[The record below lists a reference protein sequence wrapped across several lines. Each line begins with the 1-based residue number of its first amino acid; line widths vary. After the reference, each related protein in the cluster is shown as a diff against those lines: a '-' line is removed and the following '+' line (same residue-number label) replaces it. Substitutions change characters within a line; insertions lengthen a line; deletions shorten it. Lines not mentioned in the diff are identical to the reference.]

1 MWNAVTPPRKRSRA
15 QSYDE
20 IEHTP
25 PARKMILR
33 DNTPVTT
40 ASTPQ
45 QDRDAEFTDAPRAI
59 RGLKYLTRLVNEN
72 IRSIGPA
79 SYKDVA

>member
-1 MWNAVTPPRKRSRA
+1 MWNVVTPPRKRSRA
-15 QSYDE
+15 PSCDSQELSL
-20 IEHTP
+20 P
-25 PARKMILR
+25 VRKMILR

-45 QDRDAEFTDAPRAI
+45 TDRDADLHDAPRAI
-59 RGLKYLTRLVNEN
+59 RGLKFLTRLVNEN